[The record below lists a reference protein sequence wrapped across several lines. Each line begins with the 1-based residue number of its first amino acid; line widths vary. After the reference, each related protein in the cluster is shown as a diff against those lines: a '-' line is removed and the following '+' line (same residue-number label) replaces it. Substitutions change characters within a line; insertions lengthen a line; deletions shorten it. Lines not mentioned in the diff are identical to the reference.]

1 MDFELNEIQLH
12 IQQTFKDF
20 VDRKVK
26 PRAAEIDEKKEFPRD
41 LFNEV
46 GELGFYGMRYPENA
60 GGTGMDITSYCLA
73 VVELAR
79 GSLSLAAACTMQSL
93 MGTYF
98 LYRFGDKEIKE
109 KYFNAALTGKKI
121 GGICMTEPNAGS
133 DLFGIKSMAK
143 VTEDGFILNGQKT
156 WITSAPVADFFTVLA
171 KTDNH
176 EHLPADKAG
185 LSIFFVPS
193 NLKGVMIGKTIEKLG
208 VCGSI
213 TSEVGFTD
221 VKLPKN
227 YLLGQIGA
235 GTKCLVEILAEIRI
249 MTAALAIGV
258 ATAAYEDS
266 IQYAKTRVQFGKPI
280 GTFQAVSAKLA
291 DMAVQLETA
300 KQYVFY
306 AAWLSEKNKPR
317 QKESMIAK
325 LYASECANSIC
336 DQATRVFASYGFAME
351 FPVQRYF
358 RDARFTLIGGGTS
371 EILKNNIGREIQ
383 L

>member
-1 MDFELNEIQLH
+1 MNFELNEIQKQ
-12 IQQTFKDF
+12 IQQTFKEF

-26 PRAAEIDEKKEFPRD
+26 SRAAEIDEKKEFPRE

-60 GGTGMDITSYCLA
+60 GGTGLDITSYCLA
-73 VVELAR
+73 VMELAR
-79 GSLSLAAACTMQSL
+79 GSLSLAASCTMQSL

-109 KYFNAALTGKKI
+109 KYFNEALTGKKI

-133 DLFGIKSMAK
+133 DLLGVKTMAK
-143 VTEDGFILNGQKT
+143 ITDDGFILNGQKT

-176 EHLPADKAG
+176 EQ
-185 LSIFFVPS
+185 LSIFFVPA
-193 NLKGVMIGKTIEKLG
+193 NLKGVMVGKTIEKLG
-208 VCGSI
+208 VCGSL
-213 TSEVGFTD
+213 TSEVGFVD

-227 YLLGQIGA
+227 YLLGQIGG
-235 GTKCLVEILAEIRI
+235 GTKCLMEILAEIRI

-258 ATAAYEDS
+258 ATAAYNDAVE
-266 IQYAKTRVQFGKPI
+266 YARTRVQFGKAI
-280 GTFQAVSAKLA
+280 GTFQAIGMKLA
-291 DMAVQLETA
+291 DMAIQLETA
-300 KQYVFY
+300 KHYVFY
-306 AAWLSEKNKPR
+306 AAWLSENNLPR
-317 QKESMIAK
+317 KKESMMAK

-336 DQATRVFASYGFAME
+336 DQATRVFASYGFAMDY
-351 FPVQRYF
+351 PVQRYF

-371 EILKNNIGREIQ
+371 EILKHNIGKDI
-383 L
+383 LK